1 MGSFLKARLHSLG
14 PGRWQALRFAI
25 QTVAAVLVSYGAARL
40 LRLPDA
46 SWAVFSALFVIQ
58 SSIGGTLTAAADRVL
73 GALIGALLAL
83 ACIFAIGTGE
93 GWTILSLVVGIGAM
107 GLIAGARPQ
116 FSYGLVPVA
125 ILILAPGPA
134 VVEGALLK
142 IAAIALGS
150 AAGAL
155 ASVLVLPRQA
165 HLAAEQHLGQA
176 VAECGVL
183 LAACMTKMLG
193 GDAPDLQAVHGRIS
207 DALAQA
213 GQMARQSRRK
223 PRGRVWRRHPED
235 LLQQVERLWYTLA
248 ILDRLSGEPLPERA
262 RSLLA
267 GPVRSATREAECFLR
282 ETGKALAQRQPTPP
296 PERFHARIRAIIAAM
311 DRLHAEGG
319 MTRPEA
325 ERSLGLSFAW
335 EQVSHGVDE
344 LLARTKGQPEGEI
357 VTAPKG

>member
-25 QTVAAVLVSYGAARL
+25 QTVAAVLASYGAARL

-73 GALIGALLAL
+73 GAVIGALLAL

-93 GWTILSLVVGIGAM
+93 WWTILSLAVGVGAM

-155 ASVLVLPRQA
+155 ASMLVLPRQA
-165 HLAAEQHLGQA
+165 HLVAEQHLGRA
-176 VAECGVL
+176 VAECGAL

-213 GQMARQSRRK
+213 GQMSRQSHRRSH
-223 PRGRVWRRHPED
+223 RRYPAC

-311 DRLHAEGG
+311 DRLHVEGG

-325 ERSLGLSFAW
+325 ERSFGLSFAW

-344 LLARTKGQPEGEI
+344 LLARMKGQPEGEI
-357 VTAPKG
+357 VTTPEG